1 MEWKERIGYERKR
14 QDRKGNEGKGK
25 ERESKEPFLL
35 VFPLSSFSIPCLPF
49 LSFLEEQRRRKRRE
63 RNGKFPFLSKEKPP
77 DRVPRRSFG
86 NLKGGG
92 PRGAPG

>member
-1 MEWKERIGYERKR
+1 MKGNDRIGKETK
-14 QDRKGNEGKGK
+14 GKG
-25 ERESKEPFLL
+25 RRGNQRSLSFSSFLFLLFPFL
-35 VFPLSSFSIPCLPF
+35 VFLFF